1 MSFKH
6 LNKIVINQ
14 STPIKAVLSTF
25 NNTAVLTEGRGFA
38 IIVDNEGRSIGVVSE
53 GDIRRKILES
63 VSANELDLVSK
74 KYILI
79 H

>member
-14 STPIKAVLSTF
+14 SASIKTVLSTF

-38 IIVDNEGRSIGVVSE
+38 IIVDDEGKSVGVVSD
-53 GDIRRKILES
+53 GDIRRKI
-63 VSANELDLVSK
+63 AR
-74 KYILI
+74 
-79 H
+79 